1 MPASPA
7 QDPRWEPAP
16 DPRTARRSLSRDA
29 IVDAAVRLADEE
41 GLEAVSMPRLA
52 RTLGAAPMS
61 LYRHVPHKDA
71 LIDLM
76 LDAAVGEP
84 PAVSGG
90 VRSGLEVWARANRAV
105 FTAHP
110 WTLPLVT
117 GPRRMGPAECA
128 WAETALTL
136 VVADGLPAEVAF
148 EVLHVV
154 NSYVLGA
161 SALRHDRAPLASDL
175 AHRAA
180 DMPLF
185 TGLFTGAPAH
195 TAGADGVDP
204 VFEAGLVRVL
214 DGVQAHLTEAN
225 MRLR

>member
-1 MPASPA
+1 MPASPT

-16 DPRTARRSLSRDA
+16 DPRTARRSLSRDT

-41 GLEAVSMPRLA
+41 GLDAVSMPRLA

-71 LIDLM
+71 LVDLM
-76 LDAAVGEP
+76 IDAAVGEP

-90 VRSGLEVWARANRAV
+90 VRAGLEAWARANRAV
-105 FTAHP
+105 FTTHP

-117 GPRRMGPAECA
+117 GPRRMGPAECV
-128 WAETALTL
+128 WAETALAL
-136 VVADGLPAEVAF
+136 VVADGLPVDVAF

-154 NSYVLGA
+154 NSYVLG
-161 SALRHDRAPLASDL
+161 SSSLRHDRAPLTSDL

-185 TGLFTGAPAH
+185 TGLFTGAPPD
-195 TAGADGVDP
+195 TTGPDGVDP
-204 VFEAGLVRVL
+204 VFEAGLARVL
-214 DGVQAHLTEAN
+214 DGVQAHLT
-225 MRLR
+225 RTDVRFS